1 MIEMRIIGPNMDM
14 LARSGKSSGHKPL
27 SATPASHARQAVM
40 RGRLDGITALCGK
53 YRCLAARGLSD
64 ALSRCVDNRR
74 QVSHSA

>member
-40 RGRLDGITALCGK
+40 RGRLDRYNRAVRQVPMSCRERALRCAIALC
-53 YRCLAARGLSD
+53 R
-64 ALSRCVDNRR
+64 
-74 QVSHSA
+74 